1 MPPYQAPAG
10 ARFEALDA
18 WRGVCAC
25 FVVLFHFHGYSPI
38 YTSPLVRNSY
48 LFVDF
53 FFVLSGFVIAWNYSA
68 RLDTWRALKRFLIL
82 RAGRVYPLHV
92 FMLFCFV
99 AYETVK
105 LASGAGRAAG
115 TQPFTGGTDPV
126 AVLTNL
132 LLVQSLNI
140 HDTLTWNGPSWS
152 ISTEWWT
159 YVLFALVA
167 VLAGVR
173 NWMLLAVAIA
183 APLLLLRLSKTGM
196 DVTYDWGLIRCVFG
210 FALGVACC
218 RIYRALPVA
227 QRRLPSEAPA
237 LHPALMTLVELVV
250 VAAVVL
256 FVSFA
261 GKNNWSL
268 LAPFVFAAAVLV
280 FAGEAGAVSRL
291 FRSGPLKWLGQLSY
305 SIYLTHFLVVITVPV
320 LLKRVFHVDLWTPF
334 ALATGETVQL
344 YGRDHAQ
351 GTSMYL
357 LVLAAT
363 LAFSAFTY
371 RWVETPGREWSRR
384 WAGRSMPARAVEPA
398 ASSGGQ
404 VPSP

>member
-1 MPPYQAPAG
+1 MPPHLAPA
-10 ARFEALDA
+10 ADRFEALDA

-68 RLDTWRALKRFLIL
+68 RLDSWHALKRFLIL
-82 RAGRVYPLHV
+82 RFGRLYPLHV
-92 FMLFCFV
+92 FMLFLFV

-105 LASGAGRAAG
+105 LASGGGRAG
-115 TQPFTGGTDPV
+115 VGQPFTGGTDPL

-132 LLVQSLNI
+132 LLAQSLNI
-140 HDTLTWNGPSWS
+140 HDMLTWNGPSWS
-152 ISTEWWT
+152 ISAEWWT

-173 NWMLLAVAIA
+173 NWLLLAVAIA
-183 APLLLLRLSKTGM
+183 APLVLLRLTTTGM
-196 DVTYDWGLIRCVFG
+196 DVTYDWGLIRAVFG

-218 RIYRALPVA
+218 RTYRRLANA
-227 QRRLPSEAPA
+227 QRNIPVQESSRPTFWTVL
-237 LHPALMTLVELVV
+237 ELAI

-280 FAGEAGAVSRL
+280 FAAEGGAVSRL
-291 FRSGPLKWLGQLSY
+291 FRSQPLKWLGQVSY
-305 SIYLTHFLVVITVPV
+305 SIYLTHFLLVITLPL
-320 LLKRVFHVDLWTPF
+320 LLKRILHVDLWTPF
-334 ALATGETVQL
+334 VLASGDTVQL
-344 YGRDHAQ
+344 YGRDNVQ
-351 GTSMYL
+351 GTLLYL
-357 LVLAAT
+357 LVLAIT
-363 LAFSAFTY
+363 LGFSAFTY

-384 WAGRSMPARAVEPA
+384 WAGRPVAPRTAEPA
-398 ASSGGQ
+398 SANGGQ